1 MDNYLSVLED
11 SLKKKLQILDEL
23 TDYTA
28 QQQELLKVEELDYE
42 AFDRLVDQKD
52 PLIQKIMEL
61 DQGFETVYDRIK
73 EQLLS
78 NKEQYAAQ
86 IKALQSLIGELTDKS
101 VKLQTMEQRNKSAVE
116 QQFRKS
122 REKIRQGRQN
132 KQAAL
137 NYYKNMNNS
146 NYVPPQFLD
155 DKK

>member
-23 TDYTA
+23 TDYTT

-42 AFDRLVDQKD
+42 AFDRLVDQKE

-73 EQLLS
+73 EQLLG

-86 IKALQSLIGELTDKS
+86 IRALQSLIGELTDKS

>member
-23 TDYTA
+23 TDYTM

-42 AFDRLVDQKD
+42 AFDRLVDQKE
-52 PLIQKIMEL
+52 PLIQRIMEL

-73 EQLLS
+73 EQLLG

-155 DKK
+155 NKK

>member
-23 TDYTA
+23 TDYTM

-73 EQLLS
+73 EQLLG

>member
-23 TDYTA
+23 TDYTM

-52 PLIQKIMEL
+52 PLIQRIMEL

-73 EQLLS
+73 EQLLD

-86 IKALQSLIGELTDKS
+86 IRTLQTLIGELTDKS
-101 VKLQTMEQRNKSAVE
+101 VKLQTMEQRNKTAIE

-122 REKIRQGRQN
+122 REKIRKGRQN

-146 NYVPPQFLD
+146 TESLITSTHL
-155 DKK
+155 

>member
-23 TDYTA
+23 TDYTT

-73 EQLLS
+73 EQLLG

-86 IKALQSLIGELTDKS
+86 IRALQSLIGELTDKS

>member
-23 TDYTA
+23 TDYTM

-73 EQLLS
+73 EQLLG

-101 VKLQTMEQRNKSAVE
+101 VKLQTMEQRNKSAIE

>member
-23 TDYTA
+23 TDYTM

-42 AFDRLVDQKD
+42 AFDSLVDQKD
-52 PLIQKIMEL
+52 PLIQRIMEL

-73 EQLLS
+73 EQLLD

-101 VKLQTMEQRNKSAVE
+101 VKLQTMEQRNKSAIE

-137 NYYKNMNNS
+137 NYYKNMNNA

>member
-23 TDYTA
+23 TDYTM

-52 PLIQKIMEL
+52 PLIQRIMEL

-73 EQLLS
+73 EQLLG

-86 IKALQSLIGELTDKS
+86 IRALQSLIGELTDKS

-155 DKK
+155 NKK